1 MTDLNKKL
9 ESILY
14 LISCIIEEDNN
25 RNYGDRDVSI
35 HKLKNHWEEF
45 IEAHPDSDDPHLLA
59 LRNQIQILS

>member
-25 RNYGDRDVSI
+25 LNYGDRDVSI
-35 HKLKNHWEEF
+35 HKLKNHCKEF
-45 IEAHPDSDDPHLLA
+45 IETLPNNDDSHLLA